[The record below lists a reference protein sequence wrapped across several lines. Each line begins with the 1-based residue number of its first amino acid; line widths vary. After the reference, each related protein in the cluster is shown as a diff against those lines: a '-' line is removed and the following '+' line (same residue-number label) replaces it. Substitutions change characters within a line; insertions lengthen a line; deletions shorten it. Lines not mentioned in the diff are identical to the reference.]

1 MREAYNCLGFHS
13 RRPNDVEEEILF
25 IKHDIFNVIEGHNQL
40 NQHTPGFT
48 YSVFVMEGPP

>member
-25 IKHDIFNVIEGHNQL
+25 SKHDIFNVIEGHNQL
-40 NQHTPGFT
+40 KQHTPGFT
-48 YSVFVMEGPP
+48 YSAFVMEGRP